1 MVRYLDQARSI
12 DARCVMSA
20 ALKGGR
26 RNGYD
31 KTLDWPDPVCRDQGA
46 FLHPTLTIDL
56 QWPEAA
62 TEPVHGTV
70 RIRYPGTTGQVIE
83 QRVQLQGTP
92 ARVGGWQWQF
102 TCPDSKRQVRT
113 LYLAPDGNRFQSRE
127 AADLK
132 SRPLSRIERH
142 ERSYFRLMRQL
153 QAPHWSPVI
162 AKPAGMAVETYDRL
176 CDQLDHARAR
186 VLCAALGRPEPEF
199 WDTEPKLAKP
209 KSSRLKSRPKSQ
221 PSLDLRANRSP
232 NLQPGRQRAM
242 PRAVAILGTSQA
254 RSNCGPTQKNLSSP
268 LPFLRKPPRC
278 DDCSAARKRA
288 RFLLKKHSL
297 PIPNGA
303 LLIVL

>member
-1 MVRYLDQARSI
+1 MAHYLDEARSI
-12 DARCVMSA
+12 DARSVMSA

-31 KTLDWPDPVCRDQGA
+31 RTLDWPDPVCRDQGA

-56 QWPEAA
+56 QWPAAA

-92 ARVGGWQWQF
+92 AGVGGWKWQF
-102 TCPDSKRQVRT
+102 TCPDTGHQVRT
-113 LYLAPDGNRFQSRE
+113 LYLAPDGDNFQSRE

-132 SRPLSRIERH
+132 SRPLSKIERH
-142 ERSYFRLMRQL
+142 ERSYFELMRQL

-176 CDQLDHARAR
+176 CDQLDRARAR

-199 WDTEPKLAKP
+199 WDSVPTKRKSSAGTFRPGPDRRFLPEPRLMAPSSSLAK
-209 KSSRLKSRPKSQ
+209 S
-221 PSLDLRANRSP
+221 PSRSP
-232 NLQPGRQRAM
+232 VRNLGPSRYFRDQEGVLRMRPNPKKPGLASALHAQPPKA
-242 PRAVAILGTSQA
+242 P
-254 RSNCGPTQKNLSSP
+254 
-268 LPFLRKPPRC
+268 
-278 DDCSAARKRA
+278 
-288 RFLLKKHSL
+288 
-297 PIPNGA
+297 
-303 LLIVL
+303 